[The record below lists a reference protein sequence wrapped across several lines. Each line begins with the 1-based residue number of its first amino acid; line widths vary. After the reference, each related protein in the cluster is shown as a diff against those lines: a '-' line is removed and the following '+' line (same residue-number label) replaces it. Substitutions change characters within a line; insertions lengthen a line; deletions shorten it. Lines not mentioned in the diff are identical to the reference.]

1 VVPKVHHKAFDGIF
15 HARFLNKKRW
25 AK

>member
-1 VVPKVHHKAFDGIF
+1 MGFSMHV
-15 HARFLNKKRW
+15 FLNKKRW